1 MTNPVSA
8 EQKEKTSVELEAV
21 PMVLKN
27 TLDVPSSSRNVPRRN
42 TLEYHPDR
50 YNISAAAGVK
60 ILIIINNVEFKT
72 TVRSLDRRN
81 GSDEDVTSIRKTF
94 TELGWKVEED
104 LVMQDPTKDQIEEQ
118 IKIIQSSTVKISCIA
133 VFIMSHGEENDTI
146 WADDQSYNLCKDVV
160 EQLSAEKCPSLA
172 GKPKMVF
179 VQACQGGNTD
189 SGTSVKLRSPTKK
202 QDFSDAL
209 VVEQQT
215 VYKHV
220 KIPSYA
226 DIFVFKASYNGYRCF
241 RNDEGSWFMQ
251 TLCRVIDESS
261 ADMDLFSIALKVTAF
276 VSMEKESCSED
287 KKIHEKKQVPKMQS
301 TLMRKIYLKE
311 PITHTRQ
318 TIKALETQKPHSSH
332 PTNTPLVQSNQLCSA
347 LAIQGLNASAVQTS
361 EPSTPCKLCES
372 SKAHEN
378 VSPRNQ
384 GSEDQDPAS
393 LPRKKSLL
401 ERVSSSFK
409 GKRKTK
415 D

>member
-27 TLDVPSSSRNVPRRN
+27 TLDVQSSPRNVPRRN

-202 QDFSDAL
+202 QDFSDAV
-209 VVEQQT
+209 VVEPQT

-276 VSMEKESCSED
+276 VSMEKESCSDD

-318 TIKALETQKPHSSH
+318 TVKALETQKPHSF
-332 PTNTPLVQSNQLCSA
+332 PTNTSLVQSNQLCSA
-347 LAIQGLNASAVQTS
+347 HAIQDLNASAVQTS
-361 EPSTPCKLCES
+361 EPSTSCKLSES

-378 VSPRNQ
+378 VSPHNQ
-384 GSEDQDPAS
+384 GSEDQVS
-393 LPRKKSLL
+393 SPRKKSLFKGIY
-401 ERVSSSFK
+401 SSFK
-409 GKRKTK
+409 GKSKTK

>member
-8 EQKEKTSVELEAV
+8 EQKENISVELEAV
-21 PMVLKN
+21 PLALKN

-72 TVRSLDRRN
+72 TIRPLDRRN
-81 GSDEDVTSIRKTF
+81 GSDKDVTSIRKTF

-104 LVMQDPTKDQIEEQ
+104 HVMQDPTKEQIEEQ
-118 IKIIQSSTVKISCIA
+118 INIIQSSTVKISCIA

-146 WADDQSYNLCKDVV
+146 WADDQSYNLCKDMV

-189 SGTSVKLRSPTKK
+189 SGTSVKLRSPTQK
-202 QDFSDAL
+202 QDFSDAV
-209 VVEQQT
+209 VVEPKT

-226 DIFVFKASYNGYRCF
+226 DIFVFKASYNGYKCF

-261 ADMDLFSIALKVTAF
+261 PDMDLFSIALKVTEV
-276 VSMEKESCSED
+276 VSMEKESCSDD

-311 PITHTRQ
+311 PLTHTGQ
-318 TIKALETQKPHSSH
+318 TVKVQETQKPHPFLTKTS
-332 PTNTPLVQSNQLCSA
+332 LVQSNQLCSA
-347 LAIQGLNASAVQTS
+347 VAIQGLNAPAVQTS
-361 EPSTPCKLCES
+361 EPSTPRKLSEG
-372 SKAHEN
+372 SKAHEY
-378 VSPRNQ
+378 VSQQNQ
-384 GSEDQDPAS
+384 GSEDQVS
-393 LPRKKSLL
+393 LPTRKKSLIKGIY
-401 ERVSSSFK
+401 SSFK
-409 GKRKTK
+409 GKSKSK

>member
-8 EQKEKTSVELEAV
+8 EQKENISVELEAV
-21 PMVLKN
+21 PSVLKN

-50 YNISAAAGVK
+50 YNISAAVGVK

-72 TVRSLDRRN
+72 TIHPLDRRN

-202 QDFSDAL
+202 QDFSDAV
-209 VVEQQT
+209 VVEPKT

-276 VSMEKESCSED
+276 VSMEKESCSDD

-318 TIKALETQKPHSSH
+318 TVKAQETQKPHSF

-347 LAIQGLNASAVQTS
+347 LAIQGLNASPVQTS
-361 EPSTPCKLCES
+361 EPSTPCKLSES

-378 VSPRNQ
+378 VSPHNQ
-384 GSEDQDPAS
+384 GSEDQVS

-401 ERVSSSFK
+401 KGIYSSIK
-409 GKRKTK
+409 GKSKTK
-415 D
+415 E

>member
-202 QDFSDAL
+202 QDFSDAV
-209 VVEQQT
+209 VVEPNT

-241 RNDEGSWFMQ
+241 RSDEGSWFMQ

-276 VSMEKESCSED
+276 VSMEKVSSSDD

-318 TIKALETQKPHSSH
+318 TVKALETQKPHSF
-332 PTNTPLVQSNQLCSA
+332 PTNTSLVQSNQLCSA
-347 LAIQGLNASAVQTS
+347 PEIHGLNASAVQTS
-361 EPSTPCKLCES
+361 EASTPCKLSEG

-378 VSPRNQ
+378 VSPHNQ
-384 GSEDQDPAS
+384 GSKDQVS
-393 LPRKKSLL
+393 SPRKQSFFKVIYSSL
-401 ERVSSSFK
+401 K
-409 GKRKTK
+409 GKSKTK